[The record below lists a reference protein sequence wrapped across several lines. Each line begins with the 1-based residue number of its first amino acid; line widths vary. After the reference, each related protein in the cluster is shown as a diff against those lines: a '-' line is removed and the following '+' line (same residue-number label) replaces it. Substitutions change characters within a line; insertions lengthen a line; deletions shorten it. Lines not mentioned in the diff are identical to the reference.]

1 MDNFMGTPI
10 SSIIDGS
17 SGTNDMG
24 INMQM
29 AFNPMMDMGMG
40 GMNNFGDMGMGGGM
54 KKMPASLDP
63 REVPLPLPPQ
73 QQYNTNMP
81 HLVNDINRSIK
92 RLTEQNRRYS
102 DEETETDEIPLP
114 RQKKQIE
121 KEIKKKEKKLKK
133 LKVEK
138 ELEKDSTP
146 FDFTSNLR
154 DFIIILAIYLF
165 LSVSI
170 VKKTFGKVIV
180 QLNPV
185 EGGSVPF
192 TGVAIYGLILSSL
205 VILVKYLLHK

>member
-1 MDNFMGTPI
+1 MGTPI

-24 INMQM
+24 MNMNMQM
-29 AFNPMMDMGMG
+29 PFNPMMDMGMG
-40 GMNNFGDMGMGGGM
+40 GMNNFGDMGMGGM
-54 KKMPASLDP
+54 KKPSASLDP

-138 ELEKDSTP
+138 ELEKESTP

-154 DFIIILAIYLF
+154 DFIIILGVYLL

-170 VKKTFGKVIV
+170 VKRTFGKVIV
-180 QLNPV
+180 QLNP

-205 VILVKYLLHK
+205 VILIKYLLQR